1 MTTDIDDAAPGGTG
15 AGADTGAGTDKTGDQ
30 QERGPGGRFRE
41 GQSGNPAGR
50 RPGSRN
56 RASLVLDALADGEAE
71 AVLQAMVER
80 AKQGDRKTAEFVL
93 ARAWPVRKGRPV
105 ALDLPSVST
114 ASGAAAA
121 FAAVLAVLAALAE
134 GRLTPEEAAAVTA
147 LLEAHV
153 RALEAAGRRR
163 EHEKM
168 EAFLGGGIPG

>member
-1 MTTDIDDAAPGGTG
+1 MTTDIDDAVPGGTG

-56 RASLVLDALADGEAE
+56 RASQILDALAEGEAE
-71 AVLQAMVER
+71 AVLEAMVRR
-80 AKQGDRKTAEFVL
+80 AKGGDLKAAEIVL

-105 ALDLPSVST
+105 ALDLPAVST

-121 FAAVLAVLAALAE
+121 FAEVLTALAE

-168 EAFLGGGIPG
+168 EALLGGGILG

>member
-1 MTTDIDDAAPGGTG
+1 M
-15 AGADTGAGTDKTGDQ
+15 
-30 QERGPGGRFRE
+30 RGPDGRFRE

-56 RASLVLDALADGEAE
+56 RASLVLDALAEGEAE
-71 AVLQAMVER
+71 AVLEAMVRR
-80 AKQGDRKTAEFVL
+80 AKEGDLKAAELVL

-105 ALDLPSVST
+105 ALDLPAVDT

-121 FAAVLAVLAALAE
+121 FAAVLAALAE
-134 GRLTPEEAAAVTA
+134 GRLTPEEAGAVTA

-163 EHEKM
+163 KDEEID
-168 EAFLGGGIPG
+168 ALLGGGISG

>member
-1 MTTDIDDAAPGGTG
+1 MTTNIDDAAPDG
-15 AGADTGAGTDKTGDQ
+15 AAAGTDRTGDQ

-41 GQSGNPAGR
+41 GQNGNPAGR

-56 RASLVLDALADGEAE
+56 RASLVLDALAEGEAE

-80 AKQGDRKTAEFVL
+80 AKEGDLKAAELVL
-93 ARAWPVRKGRPV
+93 ARAWPARKGRPV
-105 ALDLPSVST
+105 ALDLPAVDT

-121 FAAVLAVLAALAE
+121 FAEVLAALAE

-153 RALEAAGRRR
+153 RALAAAGRRR
-163 EHEKM
+163 KDEEL
-168 EAFLGGGIPG
+168 EALLGGGVLG

>member
-1 MTTDIDDAAPGGTG
+1 MTTNINDAAPGATG
-15 AGADTGAGTDKTGDQ
+15 AEADRTGDQ
-30 QERGPGGRFRE
+30 QVRGPDGRFPG

-56 RASLVLDALADGEAE
+56 RASLVLDALAEGEAE

-80 AKQGDRKTAEFVL
+80 AKEGDLKAAEIVL

-105 ALDLPSVST
+105 ALALPAVDT

-121 FAAVLAVLAALAE
+121 FAEVLAALAE
-134 GRLTPEEAAAVTA
+134 GRLTPEEAGAVTT

-163 EHEKM
+163 EHGKM
-168 EAFLGGGIPG
+168 EALLGGGISG

>member
-71 AVLQAMVER
+71 AVLEAMVER
-80 AKQGDRKTAEFVL
+80 AKQGDLKAAELVL
-93 ARAWPVRKGRPV
+93 ARAWPARKGRPV
-105 ALDLPSVST
+105 ALDLPAVDT

-121 FAAVLAVLAALAE
+121 FAEVLAALAE

-168 EAFLGGGIPG
+168 EALLGGGLLG

>member
-1 MTTDIDDAAPGGTG
+1 MTTNINDAAPGGTG
-15 AGADTGAGTDKTGDQ
+15 VGADTGAGADKTGDQ
-30 QERGPGGRFRE
+30 QGRGPGGRFRE

-71 AVLQAMVER
+71 AVLEAMVRR
-80 AKQGDRKTAEFVL
+80 AKEGDLKAAEFVL

-105 ALDLPSVST
+105 ALDLPSVAT
-114 ASGAAAA
+114 AQGAAAA
-121 FAAVLAVLAALAE
+121 FGEVLAALAE
-134 GRLTPEEAAAVTA
+134 GRLTPEEAGAVTA

-163 EHEKM
+163 KDEELD
-168 EAFLGGGIPG
+168 ALLGGGI

>member
-1 MTTDIDDAAPGGTG
+1 MTTDIDDAVPGGTG

-30 QERGPGGRFRE
+30 QERGPGGRFRV

-56 RASLVLDALADGEAE
+56 LASQILDALAEGEAE
-71 AVLQAMVER
+71 AVLEAMVER
-80 AKQGDRKTAEFVL
+80 AKQGDLKAAEIVL
-93 ARAWPVRKGRPV
+93 ARAWPVRKGRPI
-105 ALDLPSVST
+105 ALALPAVST

-121 FAAVLAVLAALAE
+121 FAEVLAALAE

-163 EHEKM
+163 KHEKM
-168 EAFLGGGIPG
+168 EALLGGGILG

>member
-1 MTTDIDDAAPGGTG
+1 MTTDIDDAVPGGTG

-71 AVLQAMVER
+71 AVLQAMVRR
-80 AKQGDRKTAEFVL
+80 AVEGDVKAAEIVL
-93 ARAWPVRKGRPV
+93 GRAWPVRKGRPV
-105 ALDLPSVST
+105 SLDLPPVST
-114 ASGAAAA
+114 ASGAATA
-121 FAAVLAVLAALAE
+121 FGEVLAALAE
-134 GRLTPEEAAAVTA
+134 GRLTPEEAGAVTG

-153 RALEAAGRRR
+153 RAHKAAGRRR
-163 EHEKM
+163 KDEEL
-168 EAFLGGGIPG
+168 EALLGGSILG

>member
-15 AGADTGAGTDKTGDQ
+15 AEADTGAGTDKTGDQ
-30 QERGPGGRFRE
+30 QVRGPDGRFRE
-41 GQSGNPAGR
+41 GASGNPTGR

-71 AVLQAMVER
+71 AVLEAVARR
-80 AKQGDRKTAEFVL
+80 AREGDLKAAELVL

-105 ALDLPSVST
+105 VLDLPAVDT

-121 FAAVLAVLAALAE
+121 FAEVLAALAE

-168 EAFLGGGIPG
+168 EAFLGGGISG

>member
-1 MTTDIDDAAPGGTG
+1 MTTNIGDVAPGGIGVG
-15 AGADTGAGTDKTGDQ
+15 ADKTGDQ
-30 QERGPGGRFRE
+30 QVRGPDGHFRE
-41 GQSGNPAGR
+41 GASGNPSGR

-71 AVLQAMVER
+71 AVLEAVVRR
-80 AKQGDRKTAEFVL
+80 AKEGDLKAAEFVL

-105 ALDLPSVST
+105 ALDLSPVST

-121 FAAVLAVLAALAE
+121 FGEVLAALAE
-134 GRLTPEEAAAVTA
+134 GRLTPEEAGAVTA

-163 EHEKM
+163 KHEKM
-168 EAFLGGGIPG
+168 EALLGGGLLG

>member
-1 MTTDIDDAAPGGTG
+1 MTTNIDDAVPGGNG
-15 AGADTGAGTDKTGDQ
+15 AGADTGAGADRTGDQ
-30 QERGPGGRFRE
+30 QVRGPGGGFRE

-56 RASLVLDALADGEAE
+56 RASLVLDALAEGEAE
-71 AVLQAMVER
+71 AVLQAMVRR
-80 AKQGDRKTAEFVL
+80 AVEGDLKAAELVL

-105 ALDLPSVST
+105 ALDLPPVST

-121 FAAVLAVLAALAE
+121 FAAVLAALAE
-134 GRLTPEEAAAVTA
+134 GRLTPEEAGAVTA

-153 RALEAAGRRR
+153 RAHEAAGRRR

-168 EAFLGGGIPG
+168 EALLGGISG